1 MLRVLG
7 RLFWYDL
14 LIFFRRSQEWL
25 YPLGFFIIVLSLF
38 PLAITPDPVLLQKLA
53 PGIIWISALLA
64 SLLALESVLLSDIE
78 EGYIEQLL
86 LNSHPLSL
94 LLMTKMTAHWLV
106 AEMPLILIVPVMG
119 WLFHLSSATIGMLML
134 TLLLGTPILSLIGML
149 GMTLTF
155 GLRYQGA
162 LLGLLILP
170 LMIPVLIF
178 GVGTVQQY
186 SAGFSALG
194 NLAFL
199 SALLLLA
206 GCFMPWVIAVTLRM
220 GMDD

>member
-1 MLRVLG
+1 M
-7 RLFWYDL
+7 
-14 LIFFRRSQEWL
+14 
-25 YPLGFFIIVLSLF
+25 
-38 PLAITPDPVLLQKLA
+38 A
-53 PGIIWISALLA
+53 
-64 SLLALESVLLSDIE
+64 
-78 EGYIEQLL
+78 
-86 LNSHPLSL
+86 
-94 LLMTKMTAHWLV
+94 AHWLV
-106 AEMPLILIVPVMG
+106 AEMPLILIMPLMG
-119 WLFHLSSATIGMLML
+119 WLFHLSLATIGMLML
-134 TLLLGTPILSLIGML
+134 TLLLGTPILSLIGTL

-186 SAGFSALG
+186 SAGFSVLG
-194 NLAFL
+194 NLALL